1 MSKLFK
7 SKILSN
13 KKVQLAVAAVLSF
26 VLLLICFNDNNH
38 ALTKSES
45 EEALESDITTSE
57 DYEINVENRIVNI
70 VNSIN
75 GISDAKVFVYT
86 KSSVEI
92 IYAEDKEVKTS
103 GAENGSSTE
112 LESIVF
118 SKDGTKTS
126 AVVIKK
132 NYPKIEGVLVVAKGA
147 NDEKKR
153 IMIIN
158 ALATVLDINIT
169 DVEVLAG

>member
-45 EEALESDITTSE
+45 KEALESDITTSE
-57 DYEINVENRIVNI
+57 DYEINVENRIVSI

-86 KSSVEI
+86 KSSIEI

-103 GAENGSSTE
+103 GGENGSSTE

>member
-45 EEALESDITTSE
+45 KEALESDITTSE

-75 GISDAKVFVYT
+75 GQGD
-86 KSSVEI
+86 
-92 IYAEDKEVKTS
+92 
-103 GAENGSSTE
+103 
-112 LESIVF
+112 
-118 SKDGTKTS
+118 
-126 AVVIKK
+126 
-132 NYPKIEGVLVVAKGA
+132 
-147 NDEKKR
+147 
-153 IMIIN
+153 
-158 ALATVLDINIT
+158 
-169 DVEVLAG
+169 